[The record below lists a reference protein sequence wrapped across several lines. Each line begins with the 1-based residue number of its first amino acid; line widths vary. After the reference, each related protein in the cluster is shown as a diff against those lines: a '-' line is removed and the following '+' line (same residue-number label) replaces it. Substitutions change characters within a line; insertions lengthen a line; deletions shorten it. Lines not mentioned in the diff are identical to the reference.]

1 MARAVD
7 EWIGKTDD
15 TPPPPRVKL
24 RILDACGHRCAVCG
38 VELGGARLPEFDHTV
53 AMILGGENRE
63 SNLRALCAPCHK
75 PKTAADVAAK
85 AKTDRVRKKHL
96 GIGTGKKALIPGSKG
111 TRFKRKI
118 DGTVVAR

>member
-1 MARAVD
+1 MSRSVD
-7 EWIGKTDD
+7 LWVGKTDD
-15 TPPPPRVKL
+15 TRPPPRVRL
-24 RILDACGHRCAVCG
+24 RVFDKHDGICHISGRKINPGDNWELDHIVALVN
-38 VELGGARLPEFDHTV
+38 GGKND
-53 AMILGGENRE
+53 E
-63 SNLRALCAPCHK
+63 SNLAPALKDAHK